1 LIEDIHE
8 PLENYN
14 AFFKDAHAQNTA
26 AFFEDL
32 LKTSEVDE
40 AANIQSVKALRI
52 LEKKVT
58 STSASSKN
66 WQLLKWLTIAILVI
80 GVLYVLSE
88 HSAWWL
94 IGLVVIFGPAILK
107 LNQIIAEVK
116 TRLAEAEKERDAK
129 LIRQL

>member
-1 LIEDIHE
+1 MIEDIHE